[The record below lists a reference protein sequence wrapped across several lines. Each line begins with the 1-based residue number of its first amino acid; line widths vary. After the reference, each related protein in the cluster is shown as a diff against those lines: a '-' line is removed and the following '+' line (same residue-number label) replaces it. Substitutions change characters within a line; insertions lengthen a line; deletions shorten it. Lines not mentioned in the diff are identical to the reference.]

1 MSLARDCAILG
12 FGLMLAAA
20 STEAR
25 ELEFSLENRI
35 SGESNVLRTSSNRK
49 ADGSYSISPEVI
61 LRENHSKLNYRFS
74 YRPTYE
80 TFFTTSGID
89 GFDHRARG
97 VLSWRPTG
105 VDTFGVNGNFS
116 NRRSL
121 RLEDESAP
129 SDPPSIV
136 ENDRTRVQRFDAR
149 LFYDRTISE
158 VFSVQASATIDDLN
172 YNRGT
177 SVDSRAYSG
186 SLSLQYTMNPTTA
199 VGLSASIRERLSRPN
214 GRFRYKTDTEIW
226 DVAFSFRRALT
237 PNLSFSAQAGPS
249 FIRTKQ
255 KAPSFPPDF
264 LNPPDLQDE
273 NSRSTSYFA
282 TVAIDRSW
290 QRSDFRASY
299 VRSESSGGNNAG
311 SSINDS
317 ISLDFHYRIDRQST
331 FRILAKWL
339 RSEEISSVAD
349 GEKLETTQYS
359 GFASLNRRIT
369 RRWTVVG
376 QFSFFTQNQNHIR
389 RANEIGAAYSGY
401 LSIRYTFDPIV
412 F

>member
-1 MSLARDCAILG
+1 MLLARDCAILG

-25 ELEFSLENRI
+25 ELQFSVESRI
-35 SGESNVLRTSSNRK
+35 SGDSNVLRTSSDRR
-49 ADGSYSISPEVI
+49 ADGIYSLSPEVI

-89 GFDHRARG
+89 GFDHRAQG

-105 VDTFGVNGNFS
+105 IGTFDLNGNFS
-116 NRRSL
+116 NRRNL
-121 RLEDESAP
+121 RLEDENAGTGSP
-129 SDPPSIV
+129 SFV
-136 ENDRTRVQRFDAR
+136 ENDRTRVQRFDAQLSYNR
-149 LFYDRTISE
+149 AISE
-158 VFSVQASATIDDLN
+158 AFSVQASATIDDVD
-172 YNRGT
+172 YSRGT
-177 SVDSRAYSG
+177 DVDSRAYSG
-186 SLSLQYTMNPTTA
+186 TLGLQYTMNPTTA
-199 VGLSASIRERLSRPN
+199 VGLSASIRERQSRP
-214 GRFRYKTDTEIW
+214 GGGSQFESDTEIW
-226 DVAFSFRRALT
+226 NVAFSLQRVLT

-249 FIRTKQ
+249 FLSTKQ
-255 KAPSFPPDF
+255 TVPPSST
-264 LNPPDLQDE
+264 LQNE
-273 NSRSTSYFA
+273 NSSSTSFFA
-282 TVAIDRSW
+282 LLAIDRAW

-299 VRSESSGGNNAG
+299 VRSESSGGNNAV
-311 SSINDS
+311 SSINDN

-339 RSEEISSVAD
+339 RSEEISSVPGPG

-376 QFSFFTQNQNHIR
+376 QLSFISQDQNDTPRSN
-389 RANEIGAAYSGY
+389 AIGEVYSGY